1 MRPRATALPL
11 LFAIGLTLASAVA
24 APAAVAAGAATGP
37 RLRSLDGERATPLE
51 LARAAQASEKGAL
64 LRLAGLRD
72 AEGRPLTLALERG
85 SVFAPGFKLYVD
97 GRETPTDAPARLIYL
112 HGTAEEWPGSSVA
125 IGLDARSGGG
135 SGMLVTSGGAFEI
148 SLPAAAK
155 GTLAAV
161 LSVQR
166 ADLGGVP
173 RGFVNDVLEPP
184 GTPAE
189 KAAIT
194 AAAKRVIPAPGGI
207 FGATLA
213 VETDHEFLAGTT
225 VEAATTLV
233 HNTIATVSELF
244 ERQLGVPLAIASL
257 SLYPDES
264 DPWNAPNPHTG
275 DRAEVLCE
283 FASFW
288 QAHRPVAAFPRNAGL
303 FFTGKDSFQIS
314 GQAWRASL
322 CNFSAH
328 NSACPFGGYAIVV
341 RSRFGG
347 LSVLT
352 TAHELGHV
360 FGSQHTHCYHPEID
374 QCYGAEAGCYAGP
387 ESRPEDGGSVMSYC
401 NPSAMSL
408 GEPGLYGN
416 QSERVIGVIRSFVDR
431 VAPSCLGRVND
442 PYALAAVAADDS
454 ATLTWVDPFGNETAW
469 SVEQLVRN
477 KWKQVKALPANSTTV
492 TIGNLKAGDN
502 SFRVRAKI
510 RRDVSDY
517 SAVVTVTIE

>member
-1 MRPRATALPL
+1 MRRRAIALPL
-11 LFAIGLTLASAVA
+11 FLATSLAVASAA
-24 APAAVAAGAATGP
+24 AASAAAVAAAGP
-37 RLRSLDGERATPLE
+37 RLRSLDAEWTTPLE
-51 LARAAQASEKGAL
+51 LARAAQASEKGEL

-72 AEGRPLTLALERG
+72 AAGRRLTLALERG

-97 GRETPTDAPARLIYL
+97 GRETPTDAPSRLLYL

-125 IGLDARSGGG
+125 IGLDAKTGGG
-135 SGMLVTSGGAFEI
+135 AGMLVTGDGTFE
-148 SLPAAAK
+148 LALQPAAK
-155 GTLAAV
+155 GTLAAA

-184 GTPAE
+184 GAAE

-207 FGATLA
+207 YGATLA
-213 VETDHEFLAGTT
+213 VETDHEFLDGTT

-244 ERQLGVPLAIASL
+244 ERQLGVPLAISSL
-257 SLYPDES
+257 SLYPDEG
-264 DPWNAPNPHTG
+264 DPWNAPEPHSG

-288 QAHRPVAAFPRNAGL
+288 QARRPVAAFPRNAGI
-303 FFTGKDSFQIS
+303 FFTGKDSLQIA

-322 CNFSAH
+322 CSFSARP
-328 NSACPFGGYAIVV
+328 SGCPFGGYAVVV

-347 LSVLT
+347 LSAMT

-360 FGSQHTHCYHPEID
+360 FGSQHTHCFRPEID

-387 ESRPEDGGSVMSYC
+387 ESRPDGGGSVMSYC
-401 NPSAMSL
+401 NPSELSL

-416 QSERVIGVIRSFVDR
+416 GSERVIGVIRSLVDR
-431 VAPSCLGRVND
+431 VAPTCLGRIND
-442 PYALAAVAADDS
+442 PYALAAVAGDNS
-454 ATLTWVDPFGNETAW
+454 AALTWVDPFGNETAW
-469 SVEQLVRN
+469 SVEQLVKG
-477 KWKQVKALPANSTTV
+477 KWKQVKSLPRDSTTV
-492 TIGNLKAGDN
+492 TIGNLKPGDS

-517 SAVVTVTIE
+517 SAVVTVTVE